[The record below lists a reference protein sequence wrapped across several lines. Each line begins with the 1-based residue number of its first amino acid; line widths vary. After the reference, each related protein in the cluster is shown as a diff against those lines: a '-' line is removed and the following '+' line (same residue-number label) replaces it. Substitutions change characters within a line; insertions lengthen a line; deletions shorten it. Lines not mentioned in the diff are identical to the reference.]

1 MDSRCRGN
9 DGIDMIAPC
18 TETDIPAMFSV
29 INDAARAYRGHVP
42 DDCLHE
48 PYMSDAELRGEIAA
62 GVRFIGWFEDGELLG
77 AMGIQDVQDVA
88 LIRHAYVATGARRG
102 GIGGR
107 LLKHLLMLTDRPV
120 LVGTWRAAT
129 WAVDFYAR
137 HGFSLVGEA
146 EKTALLR
153 KYWTISERQNE
164 MSLVL
169 RVALRTTRH
178 EHQLQ
183 NP

>member
-1 MDSRCRGN
+1 
-9 DGIDMIAPC
+9 MISPC
-18 TETDIPAMFSV
+18 TEAHIPAMFVV

-48 PYMSDAELRGEIAA
+48 PYMPEAELRSEIAA
-62 GVRFIGWFEDGELLG
+62 GVCFWGWFEDSELLG
-77 AMGIQDVQDVA
+77 VMGIQDVQDVT
-88 LIRHAYVATGARRG
+88 LIRHAYVATHARRG

-107 LLKHLLMLTDRPV
+107 LLKHLLTLAERPV

-129 WAVDFYAR
+129 WAIDFYAR
-137 HGFSLVGEA
+137 HGFHLVSEA

-164 MSLVL
+164 TSVVL
-169 RVALRTTRH
+169 ADARWPSGSAA
-178 EHQLQ
+178 
-183 NP
+183 